1 MGLCGIRRRSNS
13 TKEVLQEEQEETN
26 VKSCS
31 EELRV
36 GEQ

>member
-13 TKEVLQEEQEETN
+13 TKVLQEEQEETN
-26 VKSCS
+26 VNSCS